1 MSTKLLQSNGP
12 AQAKITNTDLKSV
25 EDLIRMAEY
34 IYERVRRSGVDPRD
48 DKGNDNLYD
57 DLRLEFRDFAMNYPI
72 VFRWIVQVRQFSSKA
87 FSQYLRKNISN
98 KWDTREDYI
107 RSQADYLVLLFK
119 ALNTHYKMSEVR
131 EYRKRITEKL
141 LEEDKNFMES
151 YKKAELE
158 LEQEEV
164 ELKAEREAELKASVE
179 NECRLKENNIEE
191 RKAKLREKLFNLLQE
206 NK

>member
-1 MSTKLLQSNGP
+1 MQCY
-12 AQAKITNTDLKSV
+12 LKSTRKF
-25 EDLIRMAEY
+25 LKRIQ
-34 IYERVRRSGVDPRD
+34 
-48 DKGNDNLYD
+48 
-57 DLRLEFRDFAMNYPI
+57 
-72 VFRWIVQVRQFSSKA
+72 WIS
-87 FSQYLRKNISN
+87 L
-98 KWDTREDYI
+98 
-107 RSQADYLVLLFK
+107 
-119 ALNTHYKMSEVR
+119 SEVR

-179 NECRLKENNIEE
+179 NESTFKENNIEE